1 MHLSHLFFLLS
12 PASQFCSALF
22 TSVFLSLAV
31 FFFPPQASSDTLP
44 FYHSFDLISGQDLKK
59 KNKCTHYLSNHF
71 PFSSSSQENISFFL
85 SSFPFFLLGHQGHPL
100 RRVKLTLSSI
110 PASQELEF
118 IGKTVACCGHR
129 TCH

>member
-59 KNKCTHYLSNHF
+59 KNAHTICLTTSLSH
-71 PFSSSSQENISFFL
+71 PLHRRTYHFFL
-85 SSFPFFLLGHQGHPL
+85 SSFPLFLLGHQGHPL
-100 RRVKLTLSSI
+100 TKVKLTLSSI